1 MLNLKLDLEDLAACI
16 RRNDRRVSRLVAVPG
31 LTDLAFD
38 LYCNPGDTF
47 ANIDAFLQSDLVTI
61 RKGLERTCKSKERF
75 NELIAV
81 YIRVAAD
88 NYRVTVRLYWRGNV
102 CARCASKRL

>member
-1 MLNLKLDLEDLAACI
+1 M
-16 RRNDRRVSRLVAVPG
+16 PG

-88 NYRVTVRLYWRGNV
+88 NYRVTVRLYLQGNV
-102 CARCASKRL
+102 CARCALKRL